1 MSRKSINSNKQFMI
15 GNGILAFGVFFIVCL
30 FLYLGFRYQK
40 KQRPEEGTPVASAE
54 IYTICLESSMS
65 GEDVAV
71 YINDSLLLKRTLA
84 NEPTLLQVNKFDDE
98 NALLIVNNRT
108 DEVTPFNLSAESE
121 MVSVNKVNGSYEFTA
136 TKAAK

>member
-1 MSRKSINSNKQFMI
+1 
-15 GNGILAFGVFFIVCL
+15 
-30 FLYLGFRYQK
+30 
-40 KQRPEEGTPVASAE
+40 
-54 IYTICLESSMS
+54 MS

-84 NEPTLLQVNKFDDE
+84 NEPTLLQVNKFGDE

>member
-30 FLYLGFRYQK
+30 FLDLGFRYQK
-40 KQRPEEGTPVASAE
+40 KQGPEEGTPVASAE

-84 NEPTLLQVNKFDDE
+84 NEPTLLQVNKFSDE

>member
-40 KQRPEEGTPVASAE
+40 KQEPEEGTPVVSAE
-54 IYTICLESSMS
+54 IYTICLEASMS

-84 NEPTLLQVNKFDDE
+84 NEPTLLQVNKFGDE

>member
-40 KQRPEEGTPVASAE
+40 KQEPEEGTPVASAE

>member
-40 KQRPEEGTPVASAE
+40 KQGSEEETPVASAE

>member
-40 KQRPEEGTPVASAE
+40 KQGPEEGTPVASAE
-54 IYTICLESSMS
+54 IYTICLEASMS

-84 NEPTLLQVNKFDDE
+84 NEPTLLQVNK
-98 NALLIVNNRT
+98 
-108 DEVTPFNLSAESE
+108 
-121 MVSVNKVNGSYEFTA
+121 VNGSYEFTA

>member
-84 NEPTLLQVNKFDDE
+84 NEPTLLQVNKFGDE

>member
-40 KQRPEEGTPVASAE
+40 KQGPEEGASVASAE
-54 IYTICLESSMS
+54 IYTICLEASMS
-65 GEDVAV
+65 GEDVVV